1 MGKIE
6 PVDFAQPAFLDQA
19 KHKTIEFASNVE
31 PGFGIVSSCKNF
43 LYSLFCDY
51 PIFIQPEN
59 PEPWVVSKSIMPIW
73 SVPLFFK
80 PLEP

>member
-43 LYSLFCDY
+43 FVFALLRLSH
-51 PIFIQPEN
+51 IHTA
-59 PEPWVVSKSIMPIW
+59 
-73 SVPLFFK
+73 
-80 PLEP
+80 